1 MNSLLFLRGTLAV
14 ELADVGELGPLQ
26 VASSAEM
33 GAVVAGMAENALGGS
48 EGNEVVSRLLAKH
61 EEAGGEAWGVD
72 VEVGLHVISCF
83 FCLFY

>member
-33 GAVVAGMAENALGGS
+33 GAVVAGMAENALGAAGSVLTGMAS
-48 EGNEVVSRLLAKH
+48 EGRSVCVMRARGTGPPVGSVG
-61 EEAGGEAWGVD
+61 AGP
-72 VEVGLHVISCF
+72 
-83 FCLFY
+83 